1 MITEQYV
8 TFETAKLL
16 KRAGFDVPT
25 RGIYRTN
32 RTGEYSFAEYNIKR
46 TTDDLSWNISDG
58 FRYEYLA
65 PTQSLAA
72 RWLREIHGIVVDVVF
87 EPPKR
92 VKDWRYFIGDM
103 EDMVW
108 AGDFIPSDGR
118 YDTYEEAMEAGIEEA
133 LQLIIKNKENEKDNV
148 Q

>member
-1 MITEQYV
+1 MIAEQYV
-8 TFETAKLL
+8 SFDTAKLL
-16 KRAGFDVPT
+16 KDAGFDIPT
-25 RGIYRTN
+25 RGIYRAN

-92 VKDWRYFIGDM
+92 GKDWRYFIGEM
-103 EDMVW
+103 ENMVW
-108 AGDFIPSDGR
+108 AGDFIPSGGR
-118 YDTYEEAMEAGIEEA
+118 YCTYEEAMEAGIEEA
-133 LQLIIKNKENEKDNV
+133 LQLIIKNKDNEQRND
-148 Q
+148 

>member
-1 MITEQYV
+1 MTTEQYV
-8 TFETAKLL
+8 TFDTAKLL
-16 KRAGFDVPT
+16 REAGFDVPT
-25 RGIYRTN
+25 RGIYRAN
-32 RTGEYSFAEYNIKR
+32 RTGEYSFAEYVSKQ

-72 RWLREIHGIVVDVVF
+72 RWLRDIHGIVVDVVF

-92 VKDWRYFIGDM
+92 GKDWRYFIGDM

-118 YDTYEEAMEAGIEEA
+118 YGTYDEAMEAGIEEA
-133 LQLIIKNKENEKDNV
+133 LQLIIKRKR
-148 Q
+148 